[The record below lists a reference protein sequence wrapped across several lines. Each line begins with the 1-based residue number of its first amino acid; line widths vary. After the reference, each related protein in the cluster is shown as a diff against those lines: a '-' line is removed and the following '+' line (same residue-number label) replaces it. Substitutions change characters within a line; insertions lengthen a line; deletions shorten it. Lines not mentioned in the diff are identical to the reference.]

1 MVVKG
6 LYLPLASSGYFSLQK
21 RPHRQ
26 HLSVIF
32 PLLATLWLERTQIY
46 V

>member
-6 LYLPLASSGYFSLQK
+6 FYFPLASYGYFSLQK
-21 RPHRQ
+21 QTHRQ

-32 PLLATLWLERTQIY
+32 PLLATLWLEQTQIY
-46 V
+46 M